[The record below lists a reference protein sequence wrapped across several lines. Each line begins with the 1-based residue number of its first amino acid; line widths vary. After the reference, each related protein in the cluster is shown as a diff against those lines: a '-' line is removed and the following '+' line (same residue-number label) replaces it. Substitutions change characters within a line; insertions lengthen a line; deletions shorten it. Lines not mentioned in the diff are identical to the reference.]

1 MTGARVSIG
10 QRVIGYA
17 VVLVTDSCP
26 PFQLT
31 A

>member
-1 MTGARVSIG
+1 MRRAALG

-17 VVLVTDSCP
+17 VVLVTDSYP